1 MFGLHFFHMGIHSGY
16 KILVAEDDQALR
28 SLLVE
33 ILTAEG
39 YEVLSAQDGEE
50 ALEILDKSPCQML
63 ITDIQMPKCDGFSLL
78 KEVERTYPSI
88 QRIVLTAFNADEY
101 MDLIQ
106 TQGVGNVLIKTVP
119 FDSAELCLLV
129 QQLSTQDIFGLDKHL
144 SQGTPIHSA
153 QIRRSQEIED
163 LSIMLST
170 IYGESNNSS
179 KLRTVLVELLTNAV
193 FYGARNEKGD
203 DKSQWRKDFVL
214 EESEAITVYHGQDAD
229 KIGFGIVDRGGRLN
243 KDTILY
249 WLNRQITPTQSGLPA
264 GLFDSHGRGLFI
276 VRKSV
281 DRLQVHVEPGKRCEC
296 IILNFKK
303 PIQGKFKPLRIIEL
317 PQSNS

>member
-1 MFGLHFFHMGIHSGY
+1 MSFQSGY
-16 KILVAEDDQALR
+16 RILIAEDDQALR
-28 SLLVE
+28 LLLAE
-33 ILTAEG
+33 ILLSEG
-39 YEVLSAQDGEE
+39 YYVITAKDGED
-50 ALEILDKSPCQML
+50 ALAILKTTPCQML
-63 ITDIQMPKCDGFSLL
+63 ITDIQMPRRDGFSLL
-78 KEVERTYPSI
+78 KEVEIHFPAI

-106 TQGVGNVLIKTVP
+106 TQGIGNVLIKSVP
-119 FDSAELCLLV
+119 FDSAELLLLV
-129 QQLSTQDIFGLDKHL
+129 QQLATQDIFGLEKHL
-144 SQGTPIHSA
+144 APTTLIQSV

-163 LSIMLST
+163 LSIMLSS

-214 EESEAITVYHGQDAD
+214 EESEAITVFHGQDQE
-229 KIGFGIVDRGGRLN
+229 KIGFGIVDRGGRLS

-249 WLNRQITPTQSGLPA
+249 WLNRQITPTPTGLPA

-296 IILNFKK
+296 IILNYKK
-303 PIQGKFKPLRIIEL
+303 PMPGKFKPLRIIEL
-317 PQSNS
+317 Q